1 MRKDYKGY
9 IIIGSSMSF
18 FWPYIA
24 KVSTSFAKALST
36 DIGSTYSIDGSFL
49 SFILHLRSE
58 KSKLN
63 GFFFDFIL

>member
-1 MRKDYKGY
+1 
-9 IIIGSSMSF
+9 MSF